1 MKITPEQVDYVAILG
16 RLHLTAEEKSKY
28 LNQLDD
34 ILRYMDALEAVDTE
48 NVIPMASPV
57 ELFNP
62 LRDDV
67 VKPSLNIDDALANAP
82 LVEGTSFVV
91 PKIID

>member
-1 MKITPEQVDYVAILG
+1 M
-16 RLHLTAEEKSKY
+16 
-28 LNQLDD
+28 NQLDD
-34 ILRYMDALEAVDTE
+34 ILKYMDALEAVDTE

-67 VKPSLNIDDALANAP
+67 VKPSLNIDEALANAP
-82 LVEGTSFVV
+82 QVEGTAFVV
-91 PKIID
+91 PKIIE

>member
-16 RLHLTAEEKSKY
+16 RLYLTAEEKSKY

>member
-1 MKITPEQVDYVAILG
+1 MKITPEQVDYVAILS
-16 RLHLTAEEKSKY
+16 RLHLTPEEKSKY
-28 LNQLDD
+28 MNQLDD
-34 ILRYMDALEAVDTE
+34 ILKYMDALEAVDTE

-67 VKPSLNIDDALANAP
+67 VKPSLNIDEALANAP
-82 LVEGTSFVV
+82 QVEGTAFVV

>member
-1 MKITPEQVDYVAILG
+1 MKITPEQVDYVAILS
-16 RLHLTAEEKSKY
+16 RLHLTSEEKSKY
-28 LNQLDD
+28 MNQLDD
-34 ILRYMDALEAVDTE
+34 ILKYMDALEAVDTD
-48 NVIPMASPV
+48 NVIPMASPI

-67 VKPSLNIDDALANAP
+67 VKPSLTIDEALANAP
-82 LVEGTSFVV
+82 QIEGTAFVV